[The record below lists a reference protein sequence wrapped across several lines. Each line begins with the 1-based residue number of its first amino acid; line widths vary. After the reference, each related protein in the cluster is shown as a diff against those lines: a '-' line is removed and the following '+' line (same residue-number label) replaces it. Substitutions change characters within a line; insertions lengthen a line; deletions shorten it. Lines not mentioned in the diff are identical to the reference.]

1 MLFGVWNYHESLHK
15 NNYMLSNLT
24 EDCLGEDSMIA
35 FYEFSLQAKRRGH
48 KIEILNEKTEF
59 NNYDAFIFLNFPKRN
74 KNIVNKA
81 LSSNKPKY
89 LINLECPTIY
99 SETWDEANYK
109 FFKKVFTWADNL
121 IDNKYFFKINCPS
134 YPDNKII
141 NLPMEPKEKFCVT
154 VGSNKKSD
162 HPNDLYWKRLETI
175 RWFEK
180 TAPEDLDF
188 YGFGWTKYVF
198 KGPRI
203 IRALNKLPFLTRTL
217 APKFKNYKGEFFG
230 KKQDLLKKYKFSICI
245 ENAKN
250 YPGYLT
256 EKIFHCFFSLTVP
269 VYLGCDNITDH
280 IPSGCFIDM
289 RKFKNYE
296 SLYKYLKEMDEKE
309 YLQYQ
314 NSIKNFLSS
323 KKFKPF
329 SLQYYVETLSNN
341 IL

>member
-1 MLFGVWNYHESLHK
+1 MLIGVWNHHENLHK
-15 NNYMLSNLT
+15 NNFMLSEST
-24 EDCLGEDSMIA
+24 EAVLGEDSMLP
-35 FYEFSLQAKRRGH
+35 FYEFSVEAERRGH

-59 NNYDAFIFLNFPKRN
+59 NNYDIFIFVNFPKRN
-74 KNIVNKA
+74 KKIVNKA
-81 LSSNKPKY
+81 LNSNKPKY
-89 LINLECPTIY
+89 LLNYECPTIFP
-99 SETWDEANYK
+99 ETWDEAN
-109 FFKKVFTWADNL
+109 FKYFTKVFTWADNL
-121 IDNKYFFKINCPS
+121 IDNKFFFKINCPS
-134 YPDNKII
+134 YPVHKTT
-141 NLPMEPKEKFCVT
+141 NLPNDPKEKFCVT
-154 VGSNKKSD
+154 VGSNKRNN
-162 HPNDLYWKRLETI
+162 HTNDLYWKRLEII

-180 TAPEDLDF
+180 TNPQDLDF
-188 YGFGWTKYVF
+188 YGYGWTKHVF
-198 KGPRI
+198 KGPLVV
-203 IRALNKLPFLTRTL
+203 RALNRLPFLTKLL

-230 KKQDLLKKYKFSICI
+230 KKQDLLKKYKFSICV
-245 ENAKN
+245 ENAKY

-269 VYLGCDNITDH
+269 IYLGSDNITDH
-280 IPSGCFIDM
+280 IPPECFIDM

-329 SLQYYVETLSNN
+329 SLKHYIETLSNN